1 MNIYLLR
8 LVAATVLIGC
18 TIPSADG
25 QSRSSI
31 QRPRAMDQQLQRAR
45 TAFVT
50 GSSLLEAKA
59 RVDRVL
65 NELPADAE
73 ARVLRAEILLRM
85 ERFDEALV
93 DAREATRLAPSNGE
107 AHLVVADAALR
118 NGDARMAELAMD
130 RAARLVVDNAAA
142 HVRLSR
148 IARALDLD
156 ERSVAFARIAV
167 ALEGQ
172 SAAAR
177 YELARAFVF
186 SGNLPAA
193 RSIVTAGL
201 EEGLLSRDVV
211 AGDSLLVQTM
221 R

>member
-1 MNIYLLR
+1 
-8 LVAATVLIGC
+8 
-18 TIPSADG
+18 
-25 QSRSSI
+25 
-31 QRPRAMDQQLQRAR
+31 MDQQLQRAR

-65 NELPADAE
+65 SALPADAE

-85 ERFDEALV
+85 ERFDEALL
-93 DAREATRLAPSNGE
+93 DAREATRLAPSNGQ
-107 AHLVVADAALR
+107 AHLAVAEAALR

-130 RAARLVVDNAAA
+130 RAASLVVDDAAA
-142 HVRLSR
+142 HIRLSR
-148 IARALDLD
+148 MARALDRD

-167 ALEGQ
+167 ALDGQ

-193 RSIVTAGL
+193 RSIVKAGL
-201 EEGLLSRDVV
+201 EEGLLSPEFVTS
-211 AGDSLLVQTM
+211 DSLLVQTLQ
-221 R
+221 